1 MDKFDKAIN
10 LCKVALTLAEHDADG
25 INPKYEQNE
34 IFLYKAS
41 LVALKQQ
48 QEREQGCEY
57 CNPTTSKF
65 EPVFVS
71 DIEENCKWCQKEKCD
86 NYEDSCY
93 GIGYSE
99 VTLNFCPMCG
109 RDLRKVDAE

>member
-1 MDKFDKAIN
+1 MDKFDKAIESLQN
-10 LCKVALTLAEHDADG
+10 IVEYWTCRPSEIEAAKLA
-25 INPKYEQNE
+25 IT
-34 IFLYKAS
+34 
-41 LVALKQQ
+41 VLKQQ
-48 QEREQGCEY
+48 QEREHGCDY

-93 GIGYSE
+93 GIGYAE
-99 VTLNFCPMCG
+99 VTLNYCPNCG
-109 RDLRKVDAE
+109 ARMEVRNEKLST